1 MIIQPYVT
9 VAVLLC
15 KIVSIKVEKIALH
28 DDNFNDI
35 DKNVRQGIF
44 ILLRFLHCVS

>member
-15 KIVSIKVEKIALH
+15 KIVTIKAEKIALH
-28 DDNFNDI
+28 DDNFT
-35 DKNVRQGIF
+35 
-44 ILLRFLHCVS
+44 ILILIKTSGRAYL